1 MFLQSRATFSVF
13 GRPRN
18 PGVGKQAKTAY
29 FGAGVVSL
37 TCFWAPLGHPP
48 GPCKEN
54 LCLHGPAFCLHGA
67 AFCLHGAPE
76 AQKLAKKRLNL
87 APKLS
92 EEAARRDKLGPGPGP
107 AHFTLTLNK
116 MLRGPFS
123 GQSDD
128 YSGSQN
134 GTKGSHRP
142 PPPPHDPQDN
152 QKCHPETDYPHQ
164 MVKKATLRLE

>member
-1 MFLQSRATFSVF
+1 LYGSYIFTF
-13 GRPRN
+13 
-18 PGVGKQAKTAY
+18 GKGAQLGNEAKTANI
-29 FGAGVVSL
+29 GAGVVSL

-54 LCLHGPAFCLHGA
+54 LCLRGPAFCLHGA
-67 AFCLHGAPE
+67 AFCLHGVPE
-76 AQKLAKKRLNL
+76 AQKLAKKKLNL

-142 PPPPHDPQDN
+142 PPSPHDPQDN
-152 QKCHPETDYPHQ
+152 QNAILRQTTPIKWS
-164 MVKKATLRLE
+164 KKLHSDKNN